1 MKAQV
6 GFQNL
11 INFLESE
18 IEKKD
23 LQILKLEKELNDL
36 KLYNFVELERLNNE
50 VGETIDEIEQLFKN
64 YTDLED
70 ENLKL
75 KDLINNFKN
84 K

>member
-23 LQILKLEKELNDL
+23 LQILKLEKEINDL
-36 KLYNFVELERLNNE
+36 KLYNFVELEKLNNE

-75 KDLINNFKN
+75 KDLIKKFK

>member
-1 MKAQV
+1 MKALV

-23 LQILKLEKELNDL
+23 QQILKLEKEINDL
-36 KLYNFVELERLNNE
+36 KLYNFVEVEKLNNE
-50 VGETIDEIEQLFKN
+50 MGETIDDIENLFKN